1 MILNSKIQSRIK
13 ENYQIREDNLSDDYA
28 CKNSAYKRIH
38 SLKPE
43 ELSLRAPFSRD
54 ADRILHSMGYARY
67 IDKTQVFFLTNN
79 DHITHRSLH
88 VQLVSKI
95 GRTIG
100 RALQLNEDL
109 IEAIALG
116 HDIGHVPYGHQG
128 ESILN
133 DICQKYGLGVFKH
146 NIQSVKWLHT
156 IESGHDLTIQV
167 LDGILG
173 HNGEKDEYYFEPVLN
188 ISKEALYKKYEA
200 EKRDHPINPSTYE
213 GCVVR
218 LSDNIA
224 YLARDIIDAVT
235 VNLINND
242 DLEKFPEICKN
253 ILEIDSINEHNL
265 VELQGKTIDILV
277 KDIIETSFDNK
288 NIGLST
294 EMSNFLIQFKDY
306 NYQKIY
312 HNDKLLQEKMKIS
325 HIFKTLF
332 EHFVKD
338 LENENL
344 KSPIYEDF
352 IKLKGISQDY
362 ITKATNEELVVDYI
376 AGMTDRYSESRFR
389 SIVLPIRRTTYGE

>member
-1 MILNSKIQSRIK
+1 MILNSKIQSRIE
-13 ENYQIREDNLSDDYA
+13 ENYQRREDNLSNYA

-67 IDKTQVFFLTNN
+67 IDKTQVFFLINN

-133 DICQKYGLGVFKH
+133 DIYKKSGLGVFKH
-146 NIQSVKWLHT
+146 NIQSLKWLHT

-173 HNGEKDEYYFEPVLN
+173 HNGERNNYNFIPDLD
-188 ISKEALYKKYEA
+188 ISKEALNKKYE
-200 EKRDHPINPSTYE
+200 EERRDHPINPSTYE

-218 LSDNIA
+218 LSDNVA

-242 DLEKFPEICKN
+242 DLEKFPETCKN
-253 ILEIDSINEHNL
+253 ILEIDSINKHNL
-265 VELQGKTIDILV
+265 IELQSKTIDILA
-277 KDIIETSFDNK
+277 KDIIETSFDNE

-294 EMSNFLIQFKDY
+294 EMSDFLIQFKEF
-306 NYQKIY
+306 NYKTIY
-312 HNDKLLQEKMKIS
+312 HNNKLLQEKLKIT
-325 HIFKTLF
+325 HIFETLF
-332 EHFVKD
+332 DHFLED
-338 LENENL
+338 LKNKNL
-344 KSPIYEDF
+344 ISPIYKDF
-352 IKLKGISQDY
+352 IKLNGISKDY
-362 ITKATNEELVVDYI
+362 ITNATNEELVVDYI
-376 AGMTDRYSESRFR
+376 AGMTDRYCESSFG

>member
-1 MILNSKIQSRIK
+1 MRLNPTIELKIE
-13 ENYQIREDNLSDDYA
+13 ENFRKREDILGKFA
-28 CKNSAYKRIH
+28 CKNSDYKRIH
-38 SLKPE
+38 NLKPE
-43 ELSLRAPFSRD
+43 EPYLRAPFSRD
-54 ADRILHSMGYARY
+54 ADRILHSMGYTRY

-128 ESILN
+128 ETIL
-133 DICQKYGLGVFKH
+133 DEICKNNGLSVFKH

-173 HNGEKDEYYFEPVLN
+173 HNGERNNYNFEPTLD
-188 ISKEALYKKYEA
+188 ISKEALYKKYEE

-235 VNLINND
+235 VKLIDND
-242 DLEKFPEICKN
+242 DLEKFPKYCKDV
-253 ILEIDSINEHNL
+253 LEIDSINIDHL
-265 VELQGKTIDILV
+265 IELQGKTIDILA
-277 KDIIETSFDNK
+277 KDIIKTSFDSES
-288 NIGLST
+288 IGLSK
-294 EMSNFLIQFKDY
+294 EMSDFLIQFKNF
-306 NYQKIY
+306 NYQNIY
-312 HNDKLLQEKMKIS
+312 LNDRLLQEKPKIS

-332 EHFVKD
+332 AHFVKD
-338 LENENL
+338 LESEDKN
-344 KSPIYEDF
+344 SPIYEDF
-352 IKLKGISQDY
+352 VQLKGISQDY
-362 ITKATNEELVVDYI
+362 LTNATNEEKVIDYI
-376 AGMTDRYSESRFR
+376 AGMTDRYCESRFR

>member
-1 MILNSKIQSRIK
+1 MILNSKIQSRIE
-13 ENYQIREDNLSDDYA
+13 ENYQRREDNLSNYA

-67 IDKTQVFFLTNN
+67 IDKTQVFFLINN

-133 DICQKYGLGVFKH
+133 DIYKKSGLGVFKH
-146 NIQSVKWLHT
+146 NIQSLKWLHT

-173 HNGEKDEYYFEPVLN
+173 HNGERNNYNFIPDLD
-188 ISKEALYKKYEA
+188 ISKEALNKKYDTKKKE
-200 EKRDHPINPSTYE
+200 EITQLILQHTK
-213 GCVVR
+213 
-218 LSDNIA
+218 
-224 YLARDIIDAVT
+224 DA
-235 VNLINND
+235 
-242 DLEKFPEICKN
+242 
-253 ILEIDSINEHNL
+253 
-265 VELQGKTIDILV
+265 
-277 KDIIETSFDNK
+277 
-288 NIGLST
+288 
-294 EMSNFLIQFKDY
+294 
-306 NYQKIY
+306 
-312 HNDKLLQEKMKIS
+312 
-325 HIFKTLF
+325 
-332 EHFVKD
+332 
-338 LENENL
+338 
-344 KSPIYEDF
+344 
-352 IKLKGISQDY
+352 
-362 ITKATNEELVVDYI
+362 
-376 AGMTDRYSESRFR
+376 
-389 SIVLPIRRTTYGE
+389 